1 MGDEMKRILTVGSVM
16 MMCFTSLGSVSA
28 SEGTGSITTRLAIS
42 CACTMGN
49 DALAFTNT
57 VENNVTSD
65 WNDSGNLSFA
75 CSNGANYNVGG
86 KREAGVGG
94 SIQLVNA
101 DGKQVPYTLSANG
114 VDVPSTTLVAVQ
126 SGTTTGLTNFVNI
139 PISINVAAA
148 DINEAEPSTYANVA
162 TFEVYLENT
171 GSCNTKSLY
180 E

>member
-1 MGDEMKRILTVGSVM
+1 MGDKMKRILTAGSIM
-16 MMCFTSLGSVSA
+16 MMCFTSMGLASA

-49 DALAFTNT
+49 GALAFTNT
-57 VENNVTSD
+57 VSNDVTSD
-65 WNDSGNLSFA
+65 WDDSGNLTFA
-75 CSNGANYNVGG
+75 CSNGANYEVGG

-101 DGKQVPYTLSANG
+101 DGKQVPYSLTANG
-114 VDVPSTTLVAVQ
+114 VNVPSTTLVSVQ
-126 SGTTTGLTNFVNI
+126 AGTATGLSSFINI
-139 PISINVAAA
+139 PITINVAAA

-162 TFEVYLENT
+162 TFEVYLPGT
-171 GSCNTKSLY
+171 GSCSTKSLY